1 MKKTWNEYVSELAY
15 YFVALGFELRKH
27 EELSYDVNSSMA
39 GIHSDY
45 LKIDKLMKEIG
56 AEIHTI
62 QTKESPGIVYKL
74 VYDGKECLLDS
85 DKIDATIQMLGW
97 I

>member
-1 MKKTWNEYVSELAY
+1 MKKQSINDVLVLAY
-15 YFVALGFELRKH
+15 SFVALGFELRKR
-27 EELSYDVNSSMA
+27 EGLSYNVNSPMA

-56 AEIHTI
+56 AEIHPI

-74 VYDGKECLLDS
+74 VYDGEEHLLDPYR
-85 DKIDATIQMLGW
+85 IHATIQLLG
-97 I
+97 

>member
-1 MKKTWNEYVSELAY
+1 MKKPLINDVLALAY
-15 YFVALGFELRKH
+15 HFVALGFELRKH

-45 LKIDKLMKEIG
+45 LEIDKLMKEIG

-74 VYDGKECLLDS
+74 VYDGEERLLDS
-85 DKIDATIQMLGW
+85 DTIHATIQLLG
-97 I
+97 

>member
-1 MKKTWNEYVSELAY
+1 MEKPSINDVLALAY
-15 YFVALGFELRKH
+15 HFVALGFELRKH

-56 AEIHTI
+56 AEIYTI

-85 DKIDATIQMLGW
+85 DKIDATIQMLG
-97 I
+97 